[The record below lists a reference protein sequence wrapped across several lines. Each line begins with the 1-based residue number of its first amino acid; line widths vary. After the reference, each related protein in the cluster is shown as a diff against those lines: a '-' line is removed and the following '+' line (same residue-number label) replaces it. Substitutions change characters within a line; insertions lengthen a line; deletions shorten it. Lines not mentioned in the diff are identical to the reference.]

1 MIYHHFN
8 FDHVITAILVVFQVI
23 LNEYTDHRKPEQT
36 NLDLRDMTLE
46 ILSDSIVVAPVLQ
59 TAALHAKVRKN
70 SFVYVFKQQT
80 VDGYHPEVGRN
91 ASFVYAI
98 RKLDLDT
105 ARRCVDGQK
114 TILQPFW

>member
-1 MIYHHFN
+1 M
-8 FDHVITAILVVFQVI
+8 I

-80 VDGYHPEVGRN
+80 VDGYHPEVGKMLR
-91 ASFVYAI
+91 SLVQFVSAIWSWLMLYISHGKEMILKADDFTAKGHKAI
-98 RKLDLDT
+98 RTKLEL
-105 ARRCVDGQK
+105 V
-114 TILQPFW
+114 I